1 MPVVSIWMIR
11 LSLSFLFITFVTG
24 SVMLLNKAFGW
35 SPALWALLPIHLEV
49 ALLGWVLQFVMGT
62 AYWMFPRYLRGPK
75 RGNIR
80 MARMMVI
87 ILNSGILLSAF
98 SIGNTWVLFIGR
110 FLLLTGV
117 GFFVALMWR
126 RVVSYRRG

>member
-117 GFFVALMWR
+117 GLFVALMWR